1 MESVKR
7 HYDALVKGI
16 NRDRKEDKFNRLEEY
31 QIKYTVVNLNLRQHV
46 FKWGLK
52 EWGMM
57 HEMKALAGP
66 NDTVRDNASSSK
78 FANMGKRLDN
88 KNFFSKGK
96 LPIPHYPYYGE
107 IWGKVAV
114 SSRKAEDGMIALSLY
129 LLLLFINLFSLL
141 WNMHSPRPAL
151 HSLKSA

>member
-1 MESVKR
+1 MPALAARITSLVHPDSTENGANRLLISDIRSAMESVKR

-16 NRDRKEDKFNRLEEY
+16 NRDRKEDKFHRLEKY

-57 HEMKALAGP
+57 HEMKALAGL
-66 NDTVRDNASSSK
+66 DNASSSK

-114 SSRKAEDGMIALSLY
+114 SSRKA
-129 LLLLFINLFSLL
+129 
-141 WNMHSPRPAL
+141 
-151 HSLKSA
+151 